1 MRSLVIFIDQVSPL
15 AAKELKAWVQCYIYW
30 LNFHIFSGFPKLT
43 KYNLNLLN
51 SQWTFKKIV
60 SPQKIGPKNLNEY
73 IVLCILDCVG
83 GFGAKY
89 CDVLTLGWPRV
100 RLEPF
105 FSDHYILPGLCNLW
119 QSSSSFLKGDI
130 EKWLQKFM

>member
-1 MRSLVIFIDQVSPL
+1 MSTMLHLLAQFSYIFWVPFLQYTILICLIHNEPL
-15 AAKELKAWVQCYIYW
+15 
-30 LNFHIFSGFPKLT
+30 
-43 KYNLNLLN
+43 
-51 SQWTFKKIV
+51 KKID

-73 IVLCILDCVG
+73 FVLCILDCVG

-105 FSDHYILPGLCNLW
+105 FSDHYILSGLCNLW